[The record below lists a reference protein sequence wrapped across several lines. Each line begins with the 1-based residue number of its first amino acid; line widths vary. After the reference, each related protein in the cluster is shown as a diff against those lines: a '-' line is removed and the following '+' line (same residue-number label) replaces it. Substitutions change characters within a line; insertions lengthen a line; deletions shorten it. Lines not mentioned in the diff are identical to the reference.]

1 MLRVSRRFEVK
12 PALRANRMSL
22 SIRRALSA
30 VTFASILT
38 WVFASAA
45 ASSQLTIYR
54 GMTLIDGTG
63 AAPTMD
69 MSIVVEGERIRA
81 VVSDTQ
87 ASQYASDANV
97 IDAHGLYALPGL
109 IDSHVHMA
117 TSPNRRF
124 AEALLRRDVYS
135 GITTVR
141 DMAGDGRQLADLS
154 RAARMA
160 EMPSPDIY
168 YAALMAGPEFF
179 KDPRTHEAAKGAV
192 AGEVPWMRAIT
203 ADTDMTLAVA
213 EAHGTG
219 ATAIKIYADLP
230 EVLVQRITAEAHRQN
245 MLVWAHATV
254 FPASPRQ
261 VVDAGVDIVSHS
273 CLLGYQVSD
282 PIPRAYHDRAP
293 VDAAKLAG
301 DNPEIDSLLADMK
314 SRGTVL
320 DATLTVYDTMSRV
333 PNPKTPPYCS
343 AALAEKLTDEAHRAG
358 IPISTGTDDP
368 GEWNDP
374 WPSLFGELSLLVH
387 HAGFTPMEALVA
399 SSRVGAMTVGKTAET
414 GTIEAGKLANLMF
427 VAKNPLDDID
437 NLETVTMTVKRG
449 ALYRRSDYRPI
460 TKDEAQG
467 EM

>member
-1 MLRVSRRFEVK
+1 MERKLDMRSVS
-12 PALRANRMSL
+12 ALAALVLAFGLLFAATLSHAADSL
-22 SIRRALSA
+22 K
-30 VTFASILT
+30 LT
-38 WVFASAA
+38 V
-45 ASSQLTIYR
+45 YR

-63 AAPTMD
+63 AAPKAGMA
-69 MSIVVEGERIRA
+69 IVVDGEHIRA
-81 VVSDTQ
+81 VVPDAQ
-87 ASQYASDANV
+87 AAQYTTGANV
-97 IDAHGLYALPGL
+97 IDARGQYVLPGL
-109 IDSHVHMA
+109 IDSHVHLA

-179 KDPRTHEAAKGAV
+179 KDPRTHAAAQGTV
-192 AGEVPWMRAIT
+192 AGEVPWMRAV
-203 ADTDMTLAVA
+203 TDGTNLMLAVA
-213 EAHGTG
+213 EARGTG
-219 ATAIKIYADLP
+219 ATGIKIYADLP
-230 EVLVQRITAEAHRQN
+230 GELVAKITAEAHRQN

-254 FPASPRQ
+254 FPASPRE

-273 CLLGYQVSD
+273 CLLGYQVSN

-301 DNPEIDSLLADMK
+301 DNAQIDSLLADMK
-314 SRGTVL
+314 RRGTVL
-320 DATLTVYDTMSRV
+320 DATLTVYDAMSRE
-333 PNPKTPPYCS
+333 PHPKTPPYCS
-343 AALAEKLTDEAHRAG
+343 APLAEKLTEEAHHAG
-358 IPISTGTDDP
+358 VPISTGTDDP
-368 GEWNDP
+368 GQWNAA

-387 HAGFTPMEALVA
+387 HAGLSPMDALIA
-399 SSRVGAMTVGKTAET
+399 SSHVGAMTVGKAHET
-414 GTIEAGKLANLMF
+414 GTIEPGKLANLTF

-437 NLETVTMTVKRG
+437 NLKTVTMTVKRG
-449 ALYRRSDYRPI
+449 TIYRRSDYHPI
-460 TKDEAQG
+460 SKDEAQG